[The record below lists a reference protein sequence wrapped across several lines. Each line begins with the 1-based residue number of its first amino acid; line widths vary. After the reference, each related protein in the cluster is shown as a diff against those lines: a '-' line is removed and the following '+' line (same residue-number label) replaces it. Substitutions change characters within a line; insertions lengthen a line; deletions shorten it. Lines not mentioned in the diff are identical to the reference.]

1 MFDGYQL
8 GIAQLITVICI
19 LTDPQPEREGDIR
32 VQLCCGA
39 AMAEATIRHLASPA
53 FVTGVA
59 IGAGCAA
66 LYVRLLHSNTDIFK
80 YSQNPFYKPVIC
92 QVL

>member
-1 MFDGYQL
+1 
-8 GIAQLITVICI
+8 
-19 LTDPQPEREGDIR
+19 
-32 VQLCCGA
+32 
-39 AMAEATIRHLASPA
+39 MAEATLRHLASPA